1 MPFLRFSLSGTAI
14 GLSLSLSTHAPLGD
28 RTAMNLKLPLSLF
41 TAAALLP
48 HLCAQT
54 TGTSHPEALG
64 DPIASTDTAPQN
76 SQHYVKPSPAVQM
89 GTDPAAATAPQ
100 LNTRSADIYGPYV
113 PYNGGKPSPSSIPS
127 DSTDAPASNFVSGS
141 TVTVTDDPTSGV
153 VMSVHTGPNDLPIG
167 TRLTAQLQTP
177 ISTKVTLAGT
187 PFTAALITDVLHQG
201 RVLLPTGSII
211 HGRITQIHGGHRIS
225 GTSAIRLQ
233 PDSVSLPDGTT
244 YRVDAEVSD
253 LDHYQ
258 DSHVNHEG
266 TIVANGHGKTTGIII
281 GATTG
286 TAVVAG
292 AMLGGGV
299 GAVAGLAVGA
309 GIGTVIWLKQDH
321 QQTLDP
327 GTEIVFALNGPLHVS
342 PVAR

>member
-1 MPFLRFSLSGTAI
+1 
-14 GLSLSLSTHAPLGD
+14 
-28 RTAMNLKLPLSLF
+28 MNLKLPLSLS
-41 TAAALLP
+41 TASLILLSSAQ
-48 HLCAQT
+48 LCAQT
-54 TGTSHPEALG
+54 TGTAHPEALG
-64 DPIASTDTAPQN
+64 DPIVSADSAPQT
-76 SQHYVKPSPAVQM
+76 SQHYVKPSPAVPMQ
-89 GTDPAAATAPQ
+89 TEPSATSAPQ
-100 LNTRSADIYGPYV
+100 LNTRSANSEDGYGPYV
-113 PYNGGKPSPSSIPS
+113 PYNGGKPS
-127 DSTDAPASNFVSGS
+127 TSGA
-141 TVTVTDDPTSGV
+141 TAATTFTVTDDPTSGV
-153 VMSVHTGPNDLPIG
+153 VMSVHTGPNDLTIG

-177 ISTKVTLAGT
+177 ISTKVTPAGT
-187 PFTAALITDVLHQG
+187 PFTAALIADVMHQG
-201 RVLLPTGSII
+201 RVLLPTGSIV
-211 HGRITQIHGGHRIS
+211 HGRITQIRGGRRIG

-233 PDSVSLPDGTT
+233 PDTVSLPDGST
-244 YRVDAEVSD
+244 YRLDAEVTD
-253 LDHYQ
+253 LDHFQ

-286 TAVVAG
+286 TAIVAG

-342 PVAR
+342 PAAR

>member
-1 MPFLRFSLSGTAI
+1 M
-14 GLSLSLSTHAPLGD
+14 
-28 RTAMNLKLPLSLF
+28 
-41 TAAALLP
+41 AA
-48 HLCAQT
+48 
-54 TGTSHPEALG
+54 
-64 DPIASTDTAPQN
+64 
-76 SQHYVKPSPAVQM
+76 
-89 GTDPAAATAPQ
+89 DPAATSAPA
-100 LNTRSADIYGPYV
+100 LNTRAEDTYGPYV
-113 PYNGGKPSPSSIPS
+113 PYNGGKPSPSVPLNADASAS
-127 DSTDAPASNFVSGS
+127 RSTF
-141 TVTVTDDPTSGV
+141 TVTDDPTSGV

-187 PFTAALITDVLHQG
+187 AFTAALISDVMHQG
-201 RVLLPTGSII
+201 RVLLPTGSIV
-211 HGRITQIHGGHRIS
+211 HGRVTQIHGGHRIS
-225 GTSAIRLQ
+225 GASAIRLQ
-233 PDSVSLPDGTT
+233 PDSVSLPDGAT
-244 YRVDAEVSD
+244 YRIDAEVSD
-253 LDHYQ
+253 LDHFQ

-327 GTEIVFALNGPLHVS
+327 GTEIVFALNGPLHLS
-342 PVAR
+342 PISR